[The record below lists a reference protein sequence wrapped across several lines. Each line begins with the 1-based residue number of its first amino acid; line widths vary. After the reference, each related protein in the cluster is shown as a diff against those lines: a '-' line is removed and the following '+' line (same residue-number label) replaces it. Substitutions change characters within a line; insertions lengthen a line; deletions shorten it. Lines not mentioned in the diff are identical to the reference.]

1 MVSEEFGPGS
11 TSPGPAGSTIGGVHA
26 VVLPTR
32 TTQPG
37 STLDLMVLADGPEGC
52 AAVDVRSGSLV
63 RATYPGRPDRP
74 LVPFDVVRA
83 VLAEDPDG
91 PDPTQPEGVALAATP
106 ELVGRMRGRRA
117 RKLLAP
123 LALPPGADPFG
134 FPGSATPYWLVPG
147 DRPSLALL
155 RPQSGP
161 VLTVAGGVLMCRFGW
176 RSVEL
181 ELPVVDRMARRALG
195 ALGAARAGGQ
205 LLSNALGFSPSQLVL
220 ALTTPHE
227 GRCYKVVA
235 GLLPPV

>member
-1 MVSEEFGPGS
+1 MDSEAFGPGS
-11 TSPGPAGSTIGGVHA
+11 TREAGPGSTIGGVHA

-63 RATYPGRPDRP
+63 RATYPGRLERP
-74 LVPFDVVRA
+74 LTAFDIVRA

-91 PDPTQPEGVALAATP
+91 PDPTQPEAVALATTP

-117 RKLLAP
+117 RRLLGP
-123 LALPPGADPFG
+123 LALPAGADPFG

-161 VLTVAGGVLMCRFGW
+161 VLSVAEGVLMCRFGW
-176 RSVEL
+176 RSVDL
-181 ELPVVDRMARRALG
+181 ELPVVDRVARRAL
-195 ALGAARAGGQ
+195 AAVGAARLGGQ
-205 LLSNALGFSPSQLVL
+205 LLSSALGFSPSQLVL

>member
-1 MVSEEFGPGS
+1 MVP
-11 TSPGPAGSTIGGVHA
+11 VHT
-26 VVLPTR
+26 VTLPTR

-63 RATYPGRPDRP
+63 RASYPGRPDRP
-74 LVPFDVVRA
+74 LAAFDLIRV

-91 PDPTQPEGVALAATP
+91 PDPTQPEGVSLVATP
-106 ELVGRMRGRRA
+106 QVLGRVRR
-117 RKLLAP
+117 RRVRRLLEP
-123 LALPPGADPFG
+123 LTLPAGAEPFG

-147 DRPSLALL
+147 DRPSLAVL

-161 VLTVAGGVLMCRFGW
+161 QLKRYRDGLFCRFGW
-176 RSVEL
+176 RGVEVEL
-181 ELPVVDRMARRALG
+181 PLVDRAARRLAT
-195 ALGAARAGGQ
+195 AADTPRLSGGQ
-205 LLSNALGFSPSQLVL
+205 LAGTLGFMPSHLVL

-235 GLLPPV
+235 GLLPAP